1 MQFPFSNHVNNNTS
15 ILFGRFDEFLWIR
28 CSGRG
33 SFSNSPVVKSLGD
46 DYIASGGRL
55 IVIDLETCSGIDSTF
70 MGTLAGLARRL
81 MPMGGAVQIAFP
93 SERCLCAL
101 EGLGLDALLSI
112 EPPAA
117 PWRGKVDLIRA
128 SLDTESVPDVSLDA
142 KGQTLHVLNSHLT
155 LSELSE
161 ENEEKF
167 RNVTDCLKEELKRQ
181 GDQ

>member
-1 MQFPFSNHVNNNTS
+1 MNNNSS

-33 SFSNSPVVKSLGD
+33 SFSNSPTVKSLGD
-46 DYIASGGRL
+46 EYIASGGRL

-81 MPMGGAVQIAFP
+81 KPIDGAVQIASP
-93 SERCLCAL
+93 SERCLSAL
-101 EGLGLDALLSI
+101 ESLGLDALLSI
-112 EPPAA
+112 EPPTA
-117 PWRGKVDLIRA
+117 PWRGKGEEIRA
-128 SLDTESVPDVSLDA
+128 NLGTETTPAVHLDA
-142 KGQTLHVLNSHLT
+142 RDQTLHVLDSHLT

-167 RNVTDCLKEELKRQ
+167 RNVTDCLKDELKRQ
-181 GDQ
+181 KDQ

>member
-1 MQFPFSNHVNNNTS
+1 MNNNSS
-15 ILFGRFDEFLWIR
+15 ILFGRFNEFLWIR

-33 SFSNSPVVKSLGD
+33 SFANSPIVKSLGD

-55 IVIDLETCSGIDSTF
+55 IVMDLETCSGIDSTF

-81 MPMGGAVQIAFP
+81 MPIGGAVQIASP

-101 EGLGLDALLSI
+101 ESLGLDALLSI
-112 EPPAA
+112 EPPTA
-117 PWRGKVDLIRA
+117 PWRGNVDRIRA
-128 SLDTESVPDVSLDA
+128 SLGTDPAPTISLDT
-142 KGQTLHVLNSHLT
+142 KDQTLHVLNCHLT

-181 GDQ
+181 KDQ

>member
-1 MQFPFSNHVNNNTS
+1 MNNNSS

-33 SFSNSPVVKSLGD
+33 SFSNSPTVKSLGD
-46 DYIASGGRL
+46 EYIASGGRL

-81 MPMGGAVQIAFP
+81 MPIDGAVQIASP

-101 EGLGLDALLSI
+101 ESLGLDA
-112 EPPAA
+112 
-117 PWRGKVDLIRA
+117 RD
-128 SLDTESVPDVSLDA
+128 
-142 KGQTLHVLNSHLT
+142 QTLHVLDSHLT

-167 RNVTDCLKEELKRQ
+167 RNVTDCLKDELKRQ
-181 GDQ
+181 KDQ